1 MHDLVIRHGNIIDGT
16 GARAFSGDIA
26 VQDGTL
32 VQVGGKASA
41 GKLEIDAAGAL
52 VTPGFVDIHTH
63 FDGQLTWDPYL
74 SPSDGHGVT
83 SIVAGNCGV
92 GFAPAK
98 PDKHAWL
105 IDLME
110 GVEDIPGAALAEGI
124 QWDWETF
131 PQYLDAIARKK
142 YAMDIG
148 TQVPH
153 GPLRAYVMGER
164 GTANQEATPDDI
176 TQMAALVTEG
186 LQAGALGF
194 STSRVLIHKSKSG
207 ELVPGT
213 FASRDEL
220 FGIGRAI
227 KKAGHGLF
235 QMTGIYDKVHSEYA
249 WITELARETG
259 ITLQF
264 NFQQGDDAPH
274 QWRDILR
281 MMENA
286 HAEGLKIYGGMAGRP
301 AGMLYSWQS
310 TIHPFVGYPSFAAI
324 AALPLREKLAH
335 LSQPEFRAKLLA
347 ETPADLGSTGNF
359 VTRSFHKLFVL
370 GDPPD
375 YEPAPS
381 TSIAVMAR
389 AQGVAPAA
397 LAYDLMMQDGAKK
410 GDGGAVDAAS
420 ALLYFPIFNYS
431 NSNLD
436 HLVEQ
441 MKSATTVLSLGD
453 GGAHCGFICDAS
465 LPTFMLTHW
474 TRDRKRGQTLPLEFI
489 VNAQTQRT
497 ARFYGLFDRGV
508 LKPGY
513 KADIN
518 LIDYP
523 RLHLNA
529 PYFTCDLPANGR
541 RLMQK
546 AEGYIATLVN
556 GVPVSMHGA
565 ATGDLPGRL
574 IRGPQGLPGRKSQ

>member
-1 MHDLVIRHGNIIDGT
+1 MHDLVIRNGNIVDGT
-16 GARAFSGDIA
+16 GSSAFAGDVA
-26 VQDGTL
+26 VANGRL
-32 VQVGGKASA
+32 VQVGGKAGA
-41 GKLEIDAAGAL
+41 ARREIDAAGAL

-74 SPSDGHGVT
+74 TPSNGHGVT
-83 SIVAGNCGV
+83 TIVAGNCGV

-110 GVEDIPGAALAEGI
+110 GVEDIPGSALAEGI
-124 QWDWETF
+124 QWEWESF
-131 PQYLDAIARKK
+131 PECLDVIARRQ
-142 YAMDIG
+142 YTMDIG

-164 GTANQEATPDDI
+164 GTANEEATPDDI
-176 TQMAALVTEG
+176 GQMAALVTQG

-213 FASRDEL
+213 FASREEL

-227 KKAGHGLF
+227 QAAGHGLF
-235 QMTGIYDKVHSEYA
+235 QMTSIHDKLESEYA
-249 WITELARETG
+249 WIKDLARETG
-259 ITLQF
+259 CTVQF
-264 NFQQGDDAPH
+264 NFQQGDAQPN
-274 QWRDILR
+274 QWQDILQ
-281 MMENA
+281 MMEGA
-286 HAEGLKIYGGMAGRP
+286 HAQGLKIYGGMAGRP

-310 TIHPFVGYPSFAAI
+310 TIHPFVAYPSYAAI
-324 AALPLREKLAH
+324 AALPLAEKLVH
-335 LSQPEFRAKLLA
+335 LRNPAFRAKLLA
-347 ETPADLGSTGNF
+347 EQPRDLGPQGNF

-370 GDPPD
+370 GDPPE
-375 YEPAPS
+375 YEPDAS
-381 TSIAVMAR
+381 TSIAAMALQR
-389 AQGVAPAA
+389 GCSPAE
-397 LAYDLMMQDGAKK
+397 LAYDLMMKMGAPRAN
-410 GDGGAVDAAS
+410 GQAGEPGA

-431 NSNLD
+431 TNNLD
-436 HLVEQ
+436 HLVTQ
-441 MKSATTVLSLGD
+441 MKSPATVLSLGD
-453 GGAHCGFICDAS
+453 GGAHCGFVCDTS

-474 TRDRKRGQTLPLEFI
+474 ARDRKRGATLPLEFM

-497 ARFYGLFDRGV
+497 AAFYGLHDRGV

-518 LIDYP
+518 IIDFP

-529 PYFTCDLPANGR
+529 PYFTQDLPANGK

-546 AEGYIATLVN
+546 ASGYVATIVN
-556 GVPVSMHGA
+556 GVPVAMNGQ
-565 ATGDLPGRL
+565 ATGDLSGRL
-574 IRGPQGLPGRKSQ
+574 IRGPQGICV

>member
-1 MHDLVIRHGNIIDGT
+1 MHDLVIRHGNIVDGA
-16 GARAFSGDIA
+16 GAPAFNGDIA
-26 VQDGTL
+26 VHNSTL
-32 VQVGGKASA
+32 VQVGGKAGA
-41 GKLEIDAAGAL
+41 GRREIDAAGAL

-83 SIVAGNCGV
+83 TIVAGNCGV

-110 GVEDIPGAALAEGI
+110 GAEDIPGAALAEGI

-164 GTANQEATPDDI
+164 GAANEEATPDDI
-176 TQMAALVTEG
+176 AQMAALVKEG

-227 KKAGHGLF
+227 QAAGHGLF
-235 QMTGIYDKVHSEYA
+235 QMTGIYDKVESEYA
-249 WITELARETG
+249 WITELARATG

-264 NFQQGDDAPH
+264 NFQQGDDAPN
-274 QWRDILR
+274 QWRDILK
-281 MMENA
+281 MMESA

-324 AALPLREKLAH
+324 AALPLSEKLAH

-347 ETPADLGSTGNF
+347 ETPADLGPTGNF

-370 GDPPD
+370 GDPPE

-381 TSIAVMAR
+381 TSIGAMAK
-389 AQGVAPAA
+389 AQGVAPEA
-397 LAYDLMMQDGAKK
+397 LAYDLMTGQGANQ
-410 GDGGAVDAAS
+410 GANQGSNAGSNAAT

-441 MKSATTVLSLGD
+441 MKSPTTVLSLGD

-465 LPTFMLTHW
+465 LPTLMLTHW

-529 PYFTCDLPANGR
+529 PYFACDLPANGR

-574 IRGPQGLPGRKSQ
+574 IRGPQRVPV